1 MLIKYKVWDE
11 DSKMMVKELATF
23 SDMTYDYKEGL
34 CIISFFGDS
43 VDDILIRV
51 GSIKYNE
58 ILDNICNSAI
68 RGLGAVDLSEF
79 NTIYEDWEYADELS
93 EEHFRQV
100 HELFDSL

>member
-11 DSKMMVKELATF
+11 DTKMMVKELATF
-23 SDMTYDYKEGL
+23 SDITYDYEEGL

-79 NTIYEDWEYADELS
+79 NAIYEDWEYADELS